1 MKITYD
7 PEADALYIYLQTE
20 GTSVAETREVTEE
33 IFVDLDEKEN
43 IIGVEILSVSQQIPP
58 KEISSI
64 TLMNL
69 MQTAQAT

>member
-7 PEADALYIYLQTE
+7 PEADALYIYLPPE

-33 IFVDLDEKEN
+33 IFVDLDEKDN

-58 KEISSI
+58 REISSI
-64 TLMNL
+64 TLTNL
-69 MQTAQAT
+69 LQTAQAT